1 VIRRLTDGKSAGA
14 ASTPFPGPKAPSR
27 SSGALRLLVPPSS
40 EDCTSLIILCFDP
53 CRYDLETHTW
63 SASEPGL
70 LRLDQSLES
79 GMTRL
84 RAASTA
90 PGRSGLPLINCFL
103 APRMHLEVAQT
114 FASGNRYERAY
125 TLSTANGEA

>member
-1 VIRRLTDGKSAGA
+1 
-14 ASTPFPGPKAPSR
+14 
-27 SSGALRLLVPPSS
+27 
-40 EDCTSLIILCFDP
+40 
-53 CRYDLETHTW
+53 
-63 SASEPGL
+63 
-70 LRLDQSLES
+70 
-79 GMTRL
+79 MTRL